1 MSNNETTKLE
11 FLLTLS
17 GNIIVQR
24 FFNVKGYNP
33 KVRRSIDLHENVK
46 KICEE
51 IGEDLKEKTL
61 DYLHENQ
68 NYFPLFDPLNNE
80 GSDTEEYFLLEIK
93 YNDDVFISRVFP
105 AHIYH
110 PKVRYSVDIRPM
122 LRGILGGLS
131 ETLSSNH
138 ITTKFMDYN
147 LLEN

>member
-33 KVRRSIDLHENVK
+33 KVRRSIDLYENVK

-68 NYFPLFDPLNNE
+68 NYFPLFDPLNDE

>member
-33 KVRRSIDLHENVK
+33 KVRRSIDLYENVK